1 MIIYIQL
8 FGGGGGTSGGNY
20 KMTGHRLPDT
30 YKPNSTL
37 TRYNNRG
44 IKKDKRWFDKNG
56 EKHIDEHYDGP
67 KNHRYPHKHY
77 WHKDE
82 NGEWHRT
89 SYEDW
94 LKGVRKWK
102 K

>member
-1 MIIYIQL
+1 MEGLAMIIYIQL

-77 WHKDE
+77 CFV
-82 NGEWHRT
+82 NLVLYQNQIR
-89 SYEDW
+89 
-94 LKGVRKWK
+94 LC
-102 K
+102 